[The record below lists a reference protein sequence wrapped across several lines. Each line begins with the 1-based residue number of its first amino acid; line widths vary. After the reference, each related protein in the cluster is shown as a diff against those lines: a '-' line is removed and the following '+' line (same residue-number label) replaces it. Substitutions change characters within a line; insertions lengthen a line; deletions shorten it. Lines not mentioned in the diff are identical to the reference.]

1 MFGAMLQTTI
11 IPNVTTGHIGDH
23 LKLHDFYNGTGN
35 TAVITD
41 ADYGAVDGGTAATNT
56 AAIVAAAD
64 DIAASGV
71 PGQVIIPPGMEFPV
85 TPGGVSGVWSG
96 VKFTGG
102 GMLSTTET
110 DPGTLIH
117 FAPGSEDFGV
127 EGLLFKGGSDQI
139 IAVGIESTPGN
150 ISRRGVIKDNICE
163 ECVMGETNPH
173 DTVSGL
179 AYADYDTD
187 PVTGN
192 VTRDIDWINNRGTR
206 TAANLGSHAFI
217 QLWYAIGGKIHGN
230 KGDGYGYGITWWG
243 GDANPIDGDG
253 DLANERKCG
262 GFSIM
267 GNEMRNLLDVLGG
280 GAGIWGSMGLDLAVT
295 GANIVENC
303 ADVGIDF
310 EGCDTWE
317 CSGNV
322 VTDCVNGCYTQF
334 FYSRNGDFGP
344 NVGRQEDAATHEIIM
359 RVQNQYA
366 ITDNEG
372 VTITGGNYSCR
383 SGVARIA
390 LETADRTIVRGVR
403 GLNVRIDSEVNNQ
416 RHTEVDG
423 CNLLFT
429 EELPMAL
436 NPESVMVQ
444 TSAINMGRNHIG
456 GRAIVTRNTIETT
469 IDQPAGA
476 RAIRSYQDDPV
487 ANMLEDISNNILVG
501 WDDSIETIW
510 NGSNAGLTVT
520 TFLRG
525 NIIDVGSTIT
535 TTRGAASLATGA
547 PATVVKSGNYYADGT
562 PVP

>member
-1 MFGAMLQTTI
+1 MFGAMLQTAI

-23 LKLHDFYNGTGN
+23 LRLHDWFNGTGN
-35 TAVITD
+35 IAVITD
-41 ADYGAVDGGTAATNT
+41 ADYGAIDGGSAATNT
-56 AAIVAAAD
+56 AAINDAAAD
-64 DIAASGV
+64 IVASGM
-71 PGQVIIPPGMEFPV
+71 PGKVIIPPGMDFPV
-85 TPGGVSGVWSG
+85 TPGGVIGGTNVT
-96 VKFTGG
+96 FTGG
-102 GMLSTTET
+102 GMLSTAQTT
-110 DPGTLIH
+110 PGTLIA

-127 EGLLFKGGSDQI
+127 EGLRFKGGSDQI
-139 IAVGIESTPGN
+139 VAVGLESTPGN
-150 ISRRGVIKDNICE
+150 ITRRGVIKDNICE

-173 DTVSGL
+173 DTISGL

-206 TAANLGSHAFI
+206 TAANLGSHGFI
-217 QLWYAIGGKIHGN
+217 HLWYAIGGQVHGN
-230 KGDGYGYGITWWG
+230 KADGYGYGITWWG
-243 GDANPIDGDG
+243 GDANPITADG

-280 GAGIWGSMGLDLAVT
+280 GAGIWGSMGKDITVN
-295 GANIVENC
+295 GANVVDNC

-310 EGCDTWE
+310 EGCDTWT

-322 VTDCVNGCYTQF
+322 VSNCVNGCLTTF
-334 FYSRNGDFGP
+334 FYSRNGEFGP
-344 NVGRQEDAATHEIIM
+344 NTCRQDDAATHEIIA

-372 VTITGGNYSCR
+372 VTFTGGNYSCR

-390 LETADRTIVRGVR
+390 LETGDRTILRGVR

-429 EELPMAL
+429 EELPVAL
-436 NPESVMVQ
+436 DPELVMVQ

-469 IDQPAGA
+469 IAQPAGA
-476 RAIRSYQDDPV
+476 RAIRSYQDDPTHDV
-487 ANMLEDISNNILVG
+487 LEVIDQNILVG
-501 WDDSIETIW
+501 WNDSIETIW
-510 NGSNAGLTVT
+510 NGDNAGFT
-520 TFLRG
+520 TTTLLRG
-525 NIIDVGSTIT
+525 NVIDVGSTIT
-535 TTRGAASLATGA
+535 TTRGSDSLATGIA
-547 PATVVKSGNYYADGT
+547 ATVVKDGNYYADGT